1 MNRILAGIGAV
12 LATGWLGAVAPAG
25 AVDAITAKSGLE
37 KAVAEAKKWQPDAE
51 LASVGAVNA
60 KADGTSLF
68 WNYGFQS
75 KKTHTCAR
83 VVVLAV
89 GKVTMQ
95 DLGDCTLAKPI
106 ATTFV
111 DSPAAV
117 AGAKAGGFQAGEE
130 INIVLTHRRDANLKP
145 SRECWGLSS
154 PDRDFDKK
162 KSVMRGWCVDPKSG
176 KFVTRLAG
184 EGGK

>member
-1 MNRILAGIGAV
+1 MYRIVAGIGAV
-12 LATGWLGAVAPAG
+12 FVTGWLGVGHPAL
-25 AVDAITAKSGLE
+25 AAESITAKSGLD
-37 KAVAEAKKWQPDAE
+37 KAIGEAKKWKPDAE
-51 LASVGAVNA
+51 LSMVGTSGA
-60 KADGTSLF
+60 KADGTSLY
-68 WNYGFQS
+68 WTYSFQS
-75 KKTHTCAR
+75 KKTRTCAR
-83 VVVLAV
+83 VNVLAV
-89 GKVTMQ
+89 GKVTIQ
-95 DLGDCTLAKPI
+95 EFGECTLAKPI

-117 AGAKAGGFQAGEE
+117 AGAKAGGFQAGEG
-130 INIVLTHRRDANLKP
+130 IGLVLNHRRDTNLNP

-162 KSVMRGWCVDPKSG
+162 KSVLRAWCVDPKSG